1 MFEAAEKDALRPL
14 PAEPFVLATWAT
26 AKIGPDIHA
35 QVDRV
40 LYSVPWQHIGK
51 TADVRITGT
60 MVQFFIGGQ
69 LVKTHPRKVRGKQ
82 TDFGDY
88 PPEKIA
94 FHMRTP
100 AWCRRQAAG
109 IGPACEQVITELLAE
124 NALYRLRSAQGVIG
138 LADKYDPARLE
149 AACAKAITAGDPS
162 YRTIKGILAA
172 GTDRDTLPAAA
183 GDGGAPAF
191 LRGPASFANVIPL
204 PGTSPATR
212 SARERGGD
220 DAVTAVTVTDRSA
233 LAAALRNLKL
243 SGMLD
248 TLDARLA
255 QAHAGELGHLD
266 FLQVLC
272 QDEISRRDTMSLARR
287 IRRARFETPATLE
300 GFDFGAAPKLPAAQI
315 RDLAALRWLA
325 SGESVIL
332 YGPVGVGKSHIAQA
346 LAHLAIRA
354 GAEARFMKT
363 SRALAHLAGGHA
375 DRTWD
380 KRLAE
385 LTRPAVLVLDDFAMR
400 ELTAA
405 QADDL
410 YELITER
417 AGKSLILTS
426 NRAPADWYP
435 LFPNPVVAES
445 LLDRLINN
453 SHQVFMNGPSYR
465 PNKRP
470 GRVVPTGNTSGS

>member
-1 MFEAAEKDALRPL
+1 M
-14 PAEPFVLATWAT
+14 
-26 AKIGPDIHA
+26 
-35 QVDRV
+35 
-40 LYSVPWQHIGK
+40 
-51 TADVRITGT
+51 
-60 MVQFFIGGQ
+60 
-69 LVKTHPRKVRGKQ
+69 
-82 TDFGDY
+82 
-88 PPEKIA
+88 
-94 FHMRTP
+94 
-100 AWCRRQAAG
+100 
-109 IGPACEQVITELLAE
+109 
-124 NALYRLRSAQGVIG
+124 
-138 LADKYDPARLE
+138 
-149 AACAKAITAGDPS
+149 
-162 YRTIKGILAA
+162 
-172 GTDRDTLPAAA
+172 
-183 GDGGAPAF
+183 
-191 LRGPASFANVIPL
+191 
-204 PGTSPATR
+204 
-212 SARERGGD
+212 
-220 DAVTAVTVTDRSA
+220 TAVTVTDRSA
-233 LAAALRNLKL
+233 LAAALRQLKL

-272 QDEISRRDTMSLARR
+272 QDEISRRETMSLARR
-287 IRRARFETPATLE
+287 LRRARFETPATLE
-300 GFDFGAAPKLPAAQI
+300 GFDFAAAPKLPAAQI

-332 YGPVGVGKSHIAQA
+332 YGPVGVGKSHLAQA

-385 LTRPAVLVLDDFAMR
+385 LTRPAVLVLDDYAMR

-470 GRVVPTGNTSGS
+470 GRVVPTGNTSGN